1 VGTDWGAGE
10 LGKTEPWGLGSNERN
25 VGVDSGSENSFGVW
39 YTGCERLE
47 REDRAMRRVGD
58 FGRESKTELLAL
70 GFANE

>member
-47 REDRAMRRVGD
+47 REDRAMRR
-58 FGRESKTELLAL
+58 GR
-70 GFANE
+70 GFWARIKNRAAGTRFC

>member
-47 REDRAMRRVGD
+47 HED
-58 FGRESKTELLAL
+58 
-70 GFANE
+70 